1 MQGLEVVH
9 SGMFTTVQDRGRPE
23 HGDHGLGTSGAA
35 DRAAHDAANR
45 LVGNEPAAATLEVA
59 AGGLTVRSI
68 GANVVAVTGARVP
81 VTVDGHPEA
90 DYAMLKLDDG
100 DVLALGSPSRGL
112 RSYLAVRGGID
123 VPETHGSRSTD
134 TLTWTGPAPL
144 RDGDRLPVGT
154 LAGELPIEEQIPP
167 PAPIEDPAMLRVRL
181 SRHSEVFSAG
191 SVHALL
197 HQTWT
202 VTPQLDRVGIRL
214 HGPGRLHLAR
224 GGTDRPEPTVAGS
237 VQVPPDGNPILFLAD
252 HPVVG
257 DHPVIAVVVPADL
270 PVAAQLEPGHRVRF
284 VATLTR

>member
-9 SGMFTTVQDRGRPE
+9 SGMFTTVQDRGRPGRE
-23 HGDHGLGTSGAA
+23 DQGLGVSGAA
-35 DRAAHDAANR
+35 DRTAHDAANR
-45 LVGNEPAAATLEVA
+45 LVGNDPSAATLEIT

-81 VTVDGHPEA
+81 VTVDRHPEA
-90 DYAMLKLDDG
+90 DYSVPRLDDG
-100 DVLALGSPSRGL
+100 AVLALGNPTSGV

-134 TLTWTGPAPL
+134 TLTGTGPDRL
-144 RDGDRLPVGT
+144 RDGDRIPVGT
-154 LAGELPIEEQIPP
+154 LTGELPGEEQIPP
-167 PAPIEDPAMLRVRL
+167 PAPPEDPALLRVHL
-181 SRHSEVFSAG
+181 GPHPGEFSAG

-197 HQTWT
+197 HETWA
-202 VTPQLDRVGIRL
+202 VTPQLDRIGIRL
-214 HGPGRLHLAR
+214 QGPGKLHLAR
-224 GGTDRPEPTVAGS
+224 GGTDRPEPTAPGS

-257 DHPVIAVVVPADL
+257 DHPVIAVVLPADL
-270 PVAAQLEPGHRVRF
+270 PVAAQLGPGHRVRF